1 MLVMKGKVGWGMAR
15 ARVLWCIVA
24 VGLVAADFAAPP
36 AGAQEST
43 DTSTSTQEVFA
54 EIPPR
59 LLVDIPTAGLLPP
72 ASFETRVRAY
82 PGGGVEGRL
91 DVGLPWRINI
101 GASYGG
107 LQIIGDGDPE
117 WNPHLGL
124 SAKIRIAEETYS
136 TPAFALGVDTQ
147 GSGFYD
153 KDLSRYQF
161 KSRGVYAIASKNYAW
176 LGNFTMHG
184 GMSRSLEDQDDGD
197 PTIFGGFDKS
207 LGPYAG
213 VVLEYDAALNDNKGD
228 GVYGRGR
235 GYLNAAFR
243 VSLAT
248 VVEVRF
254 VLRDLL
260 RNTESE
266 EAEFSDVVVDEGV
279 GREFHLSY
287 RVEY

>member
-1 MLVMKGKVGWGMAR
+1 MLEVMGKVGWGMAR
-15 ARVLWCIVA
+15 LRNLLGILAWACSMAGFVA
-24 VGLVAADFAAPP
+24 PRAHAQDDFEVA
-36 AGAQEST
+36 S
-43 DTSTSTQEVFA
+43 

-59 LLVDIPTAGLLPP
+59 LLVDIPTAGLLLPG
-72 ASFETRVRAY
+72 SLETRARAY
-82 PGGGVEGRL
+82 PGGGVEGRF
-91 DVGLPWRINI
+91 DIGLPWRINV
-101 GASYGG
+101 GAAYGG

-124 SAKIRIAEETYS
+124 SAKIRVNDESYS
-136 TPAFALGVDTQ
+136 LPAFAIGVDTQ

-153 KDLSRYQF
+153 KDLDRYQF
-161 KSRGVYAIASKNYAW
+161 KSRGLYAIASKNYDW
-176 LGNFTMHG
+176 LGNFTVHG
-184 GMSRSLEDQDDGD
+184 GMSRSFEDEDDGD

-213 VVLEYDAALNDNKGD
+213 LVLEYDAALNDNKGD

-235 GYLNAAFR
+235 GYLNGALRF
-243 VSLAT
+243 SLAT
-248 VVEVRF
+248 VVELRF

-266 EAEFSDVVVDEGV
+266 EAEYSDVVIDEGV

-287 RVEY
+287 RYDF